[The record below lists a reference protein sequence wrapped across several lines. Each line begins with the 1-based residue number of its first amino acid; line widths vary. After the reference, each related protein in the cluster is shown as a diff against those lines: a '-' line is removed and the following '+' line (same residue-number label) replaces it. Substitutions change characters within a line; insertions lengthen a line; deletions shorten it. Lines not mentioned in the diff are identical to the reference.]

1 MGYVYIVSSPRLLGA
16 VKVGFWRGQPA
27 RLKSR
32 YVTTYGKQLKIDLF
46 ETPAATQVEAL
57 FKRSFLGA
65 CREGELFASEHVDH
79 YRSWLEQACV
89 LSKSGIVADVGM
101 ELDSMDP

>member
-1 MGYVYIVSSPRLLGA
+1 MGYVYIVSSPRLLDT

-32 YVTTYGKQLKIDLF
+32 YVTTYGKQLQIDLF

-57 FKRSFLGA
+57 FKRAFIGA
-65 CREGELFASEHVDH
+65 RCEGELFASEHRNH
-79 YRSWLEQACV
+79 YRAWLEQACA
-89 LSKSGIVADVGM
+89 LSKSGIADVGM
-101 ELDSMDP
+101 DTA